1 MVNMM
6 KWRKWRFLPMRARIL
21 LQWQSCQGR
30 LGSFLVRRSRLSRFL
45 DGRLWL
51 LRTLPL
57 LLDASLCCSRSEDL
71 GVTDSAVSL
80 SSVGQVRPQQVL
92 SHSQLP
98 QNLRDGSVG
107 VVFNRLQ
114 DLRDTEDFILIQ
126 HLVQKLVLVPGGSTE
141 EVSLL

>member
-30 LGSFLVRRSRLSRFL
+30 LGSFLVRRSRLSRLL

-51 LRTLPL
+51 LRALPL
-57 LLDASLCCSRSEDL
+57 LLDASFCCSRSEDL
-71 GVTDSAVSL
+71 GVTDPAVSL
-80 SSVGQVRPQQVL
+80 SSVGQIRPQHVF

-98 QNLRDGSVG
+98 QNLGDGSVG
-107 VVFNRLQ
+107 VVLDGLQ
-114 DLRDTEDFILIQ
+114 DIRDTENFILTQ
-126 HLVQKLVLVPGGSTE
+126 HPV
-141 EVSLL
+141 